1 MRFVFDLDGTI
12 VFKGKPVCK
21 VISDA
26 LPGLQK
32 DGHEQ
37 EHLAQKIYELPKRYA
52 PADISL

>member
-37 EHLAQKIYELPKRYA
+37 EHIAINELSKRYVS
-52 PADISL
+52 ADICL

>member
-21 VISDA
+21 GISDA

-37 EHLAQKIYELPKRYA
+37 EHIAQKINEFSKRYV
-52 PADISL
+52 PADICL